1 MRSENTPGDV
11 CEVFGGASLTVASAA
26 LRELLQR
33 DEAVLRH
40 LLQQELKKNESLKA
54 AEAKVAKLREQLQA
68 SERIVSAN
76 KTLLRKL
83 REQVR
88 RLYRP
93 NSLLGVSLNLH
104 DPSVGVV

>member
-1 MRSENTPGDV
+1 MFCSFSLRRSGFVHKVT
-11 CEVFGGASLTVASAA
+11 GGRCLLS

-40 LLQQELKKNESLKA
+40 LLQQELKKTESLKA

-76 KTLLRKL
+76 KMLLRKL
-83 REQVR
+83 CEQVR
-88 RLYRP
+88 PLSP
-93 NSLLGVSLNLH
+93 HFDLCCLH
-104 DPSVGVV
+104 KLQQVC

>member
-1 MRSENTPGDV
+1 M
-11 CEVFGGASLTVASAA
+11 
-26 LRELLQR
+26 
-33 DEAVLRH
+33 LRH

-76 KTLLRKL
+76 KMLLRKL

-88 RLYRP
+88 HPHHP
-93 NSLLGVSLNLH
+93 NSLLGVSLKSTR
-104 DPSVGVV
+104 PQRGVSTAALRGRT

>member
-1 MRSENTPGDV
+1 M
-11 CEVFGGASLTVASAA
+11 
-26 LRELLQR
+26 
-33 DEAVLRH
+33 LRH

-88 RLYRP
+88 QLCRP
-93 NSLLGVSLNLH
+93 NSLLGVSLKSTR
-104 DPSVGVV
+104 PSVGSARRHSDAGHEAQTPPGCCEVSLFGVV

>member
-1 MRSENTPGDV
+1 M
-11 CEVFGGASLTVASAA
+11 
-26 LRELLQR
+26 
-33 DEAVLRH
+33 LRH

-68 SERIVSAN
+68 SERIVGAN

-88 RLYRP
+88 QLYRP
-93 NSLLGVSLNLH
+93 NSLLGVSLKSTR
-104 DPSVGVV
+104 PQCGVSTATLRCRT